1 VEKLV
6 GAYRTGAEENQG
18 EGADKLSGEFLGGA
32 VHLVP
37 PEGETAV
44 YGKEVATCEW
54 SVTWEAKRETVGVTM
69 GRLPGDRPFDTSVPI
84 AGNYGEAGVEVLR
97 ASSPETLRM
106 TNLCWRL

>member
-1 VEKLV
+1 MRDGDPEQPQAASAVEKLV

-37 PEGETAV
+37 PEGETEV

-54 SVTWEAKRETVGVTM
+54 SVKWEAKRETVGVTM
-69 GRLPGDRPFDTSVPI
+69 GDGRVPGDKRFDTSVTI
-84 AGNYGEAGVEVLR
+84 AGNY
-97 ASSPETLRM
+97 
-106 TNLCWRL
+106 